1 MDNNA
6 ARLEL
11 FRQAINTQADAEAAE
26 IVRET
31 DEKCEALS
39 REKSE
44 RSRSAALDEIRA
56 EQAKTSA
63 KYRRELSRCDFEMK
77 KAVLSHRNALIE
89 EFFAT
94 AQERLA
100 EFTRAPKYAEYL
112 KKAAANA
119 LETLG
124 SDAVINA
131 RPQDAEAVRAVTKL
145 DVKPDGSIIIGGIS
159 ARNET
164 KGLFAD
170 YTLDSRLR
178 AEKAA
183 FADKSELRL

>member
-6 ARLEL
+6 ATLEL

-26 IVRET
+26 IIREA

-89 EFFAT
+89 GFFAA
-94 AQERLA
+94 AQEKLA
-100 EFTRAPKYAEYL
+100 EFTSTPAYAEYL
-112 KKAAANA
+112 KNSAAKAEE
-119 LETLG
+119 LLG
-124 SDAVINA
+124 SGTVINA
-131 RPQDAEAVRAVTKL
+131 RPQDIGAVKSVTNLAVN
-145 DVKPDGSIIIGGIS
+145 PDDSIVIGGIS
-159 ARNET
+159 AQNEAR
-164 KGLFAD
+164 GLFTD

>member
-31 DEKCEALS
+31 DEKCEVLS

-89 EFFAT
+89 EFFAA

-100 EFTRAPKYAEYL
+100 EFTRAPEYAEYL

-145 DVKPDGSIIIGGIS
+145 DVKPDDSIIIGGIS

>member
-31 DEKCEALS
+31 DEKCKALS

-89 EFFAT
+89 EFFAA

-100 EFTRAPKYAEYL
+100 EFTGTPEYTEYL

-159 ARNET
+159 ARNEA